1 MGRYIKITEKS
12 LPTPLMSSKG
22 GHKVGTRHK
31 VAGSRNHV
39 KFLYRTLRYSSGRE
53 AKIMFFL
60 DAEKRKICFL
70 CCFSTHQ
77 SPARGLGTDRVLSN
91 RLKQLLCIWSTKK
104 PLRAVPTLL
113 MTQKRRE
120 TRAAYILSF
129 VRGLGR
135 PRRPIL

>member
-1 MGRYIKITEKS
+1 MKITEKTVPS
-12 LPTPLMSSKG
+12 PLMSSKG

-31 VAGSRNHV
+31 VAGSRNHH
-39 KFLYRTLRYSSGRE
+39 KFLYRTLVYSSGRE

-60 DAEKRKICFL
+60 EAQKEGEIFFCV
-70 CCFSTHQ
+70 FSTHQ
-77 SPARGLGTDRVLSN
+77 SPARGLGTDRVLAN
-91 RLKQLLCIWSTKK
+91 RLKRLLCVITRVGTKK

-113 MTQKRRE
+113 MTQNRRE
-120 TRAAYILSF
+120 TRAASILSF